1 MALIVQKYGG
11 TSVGTIERIK
21 NVANRVIRAKNEGH
35 DVVVVLSA
43 MAGETDR
50 LIRLAHEVAGEP
62 DAREL
67 DVLLA
72 TGEQVS
78 IALFCIAVKDM
89 GYKARSL
96 VSYQARIFTD
106 QAYGRARISEIRT
119 EPIWH
124 SLYKG
129 AVPVIAGFQ
138 GLDARGNITTLGRG
152 GSDTTAVAVAAALAA
167 DVCEIYTD
175 VAGVYTTDPNIYKKA
190 RKLQR
195 ISYDEMLEMASLG
208 AKVLHIR
215 SVEFAKKYDV
225 PVHVRS
231 SFVDEPGTMV
241 VKEDKAMEEV
251 LVSGVAYSKSDAR
264 ITLAGVPDVPGV
276 AARIFTTIAEA
287 GIVVDM
293 IIQGSGYTTG
303 KANLSFT
310 VPRPDRQAAIRIL
323 EALKKEL
330 PAMEISSDDNIAKVS
345 IIGVGMRHHAG
356 VAATMFQSLAKAGIN
371 IQMISTSEI
380 KVSCVIEDRCTAKAV
395 QVLHDA
401 FKLEEPLVH
410 EIAGRD

>member
-11 TSVGTIERIK
+11 TSVADPDRIK
-21 NVANRVIRAKNEGH
+21 AVAKRVIQTREAGD

-50 LIRLAHEVAGEP
+50 LIGLAHQMAEEP
-62 DAREL
+62 DPREQ

-72 TGEQVS
+72 TGEQVT
-78 IALFCIAVKDM
+78 IALFSIAVKYM
-89 GYKARSL
+89 GYEAQSL
-96 VSYQARIFTD
+96 LGHQARIYTD
-106 QAYGRARISEIRT
+106 RAYGRARISEIRT

-124 SLYKG
+124 NIYKG
-129 AVPVIAGFQ
+129 CIPVIAGFQ
-138 GLDARGNITTLGRG
+138 GLDERGNITTLGRG

-175 VAGVYTTDPNIYKKA
+175 VAGVYTTDPNIYHKA

-195 ISYDEMLEMASLG
+195 ISYDEMLEMASMG

-215 SVEFAKKYDV
+215 SVEFAKKYNV

-241 VKEDKAMEEV
+241 VKEDKSMEQV
-251 LVSGVAYSKSDAR
+251 LVSGVAYSKGDAR
-264 ITLAGVPDVPGV
+264 ITLAGLPDVPGV
-276 AARIFTTIAEA
+276 AARIFTEIASE

-293 IIQGSGYTTG
+293 IIQGSTG
-303 KANLSFT
+303 DTNLANLSFT
-310 VPRPDRQAAIRIL
+310 VPRLDRHAAIRVL
-323 EALKKEL
+323 EGMKKEWKDL
-330 PAMEISSDDNIAKVS
+330 QISSDENIAKISV
-345 IIGVGMRHHAG
+345 IGVGMRHHAG
-356 VAATMFQSLAKAGIN
+356 VAAKMFKVLGNENIN
-371 IQMISTSEI
+371 IHMISTSEI
-380 KVSCVIEDRCTAKAV
+380 KVSCVIEDRHTAKAV

-401 FKLEEPLVH
+401 FELDQPLQH
-410 EIAGRD
+410 EIPE

>member
-11 TSVGTIERIK
+11 TSVGSIERIK
-21 NVANRVIRAKNEGH
+21 AVARRVIDTRNGGN

-43 MAGETDR
+43 MAGETDK
-50 LIRLAHEVAGEP
+50 LILLAHEIAEEP
-62 DAREL
+62 EPREL

-72 TGEQVS
+72 TGEQVT
-78 IALFCIAVKDM
+78 IALFSIAVKEM
-89 GYKARSL
+89 GYQARSL
-96 VSYQARIFTD
+96 LGHQARIYTD
-106 QAYGRARISEIRT
+106 HSYGRARISEIRT

-124 SLYKG
+124 HLYKG
-129 AVPVIAGFQ
+129 CIPVIAGFQ
-138 GLDARGNITTLGRG
+138 GLDEQGNITTLGRG
-152 GSDTTAVAVAAALAA
+152 GSDTTAVAVAAALDA

-175 VAGVYTTDPNIYKKA
+175 VAGVYTTDPNIYSKA

-215 SVEFAKKYDV
+215 SVEFAKKYNV

-241 VKEDKAMEEV
+241 VKEEKSMEKV

-264 ITLAGVPDVPGV
+264 ITLAGLPDVPGV
-276 AARIFTTIAEA
+276 AARIFTEISNA

-293 IIQGSGYTTG
+293 IIQGSSGASG
-303 KANLSFT
+303 RANLSFT

-323 EALKKEL
+323 RNMEAEL
-330 PAMEISSDDNIAKVS
+330 DNMEISSDENIAKVS

-356 VAATMFQSLAKAGIN
+356 VAAKMFQTLADEGIN
-371 IQMISTSEI
+371 IHMISTSEI
-380 KVSCVIEDRCTAKAV
+380 KISCVIDDRSTAKAV
-395 QVLHDA
+395 QVLHDT
-401 FKLEEPLVH
+401 FELDQPLHH
-410 EIAGRD
+410 EIPQ

>member
-11 TSVGTIERIK
+11 TSVANPERIK
-21 NVANRVIRAKNEGH
+21 AVTKRVIETRQAGH

-50 LIRLAHEVAGEP
+50 LIELAYKMAEEP
-62 DAREL
+62 DPREQ

-72 TGEQVS
+72 TGEQVTISLFS
-78 IALFCIAVKDM
+78 IAVNDM
-89 GYKARSL
+89 GYEAKSL
-96 VSYQARIFTD
+96 LAHQARIYTD
-106 QAYGRARISEIRT
+106 RAHGRARISEIRT

-124 SLYKG
+124 NIYKG
-129 AVPVIAGFQ
+129 CIPVIAGFQ
-138 GLDARGNITTLGRG
+138 GLDERGNITTLGRG

-175 VAGVYTTDPNIYKKA
+175 VAGVYTTDPNIYHKA

-195 ISYDEMLEMASLG
+195 ISYNEMLEMASMG
-208 AKVLHIR
+208 AKVLHMR
-215 SVEFAKKYDV
+215 SVEFAKKYNV

-241 VKEDKAMEEV
+241 VKEDKSMERV
-251 LVSGVAYSKSDAR
+251 MVSGVAYSKSDAR
-264 ITLAGVPDVPGV
+264 ISLAGLPDVPGV
-276 AARIFTTIAEA
+276 AARIFTGIADE

-293 IIQGSGYTTG
+293 IIQGSSGDTDL
-303 KANLSFT
+303 ADLSFT
-310 VPRPDRQAAIRIL
+310 VTRPDCQAAIRVL
-323 EALKKEL
+323 EGMKEEWKDL
-330 PAMEISSDDNIAKVS
+330 VITSDENIAKVS

-356 VAATMFQSLAKAGIN
+356 VASKMFQVLANENIN
-371 IQMISTSEI
+371 IHMISTSEI
-380 KVSCVIEDRCTAKAV
+380 KISCVIDDRHTAKAV

-401 FKLEEPLVH
+401 FELDQPLQH
-410 EIAGRD
+410 EIPE

>member
-11 TSVGTIERIK
+11 SSVADPERIK
-21 NVANRVIRAKNEGH
+21 AVAGRVIETRKAGH

-50 LIRLAHEVAGEP
+50 LIRLAHEMAEEP
-62 DAREL
+62 DPREQ

-72 TGEQVS
+72 TGEQVTIS
-78 IALFCIAVKDM
+78 LFSIAVKHM
-89 GYKARSL
+89 GHEAQSL
-96 VSYQARIFTD
+96 LGHQARILTD
-106 QAYGRARISEIRT
+106 RAFGRARISEIRT

-124 SLYKG
+124 NIYRG
-129 AVPVIAGFQ
+129 CIPVIAGFQ
-138 GLDARGNITTLGRG
+138 GLDERGNITTLGRG

-175 VAGVYTTDPNIYKKA
+175 VAGVYTTDPNIYHKA

-195 ISYDEMLEMASLG
+195 ISYDEMLEMASMG

-241 VKEDKAMEEV
+241 VKEEKSMEQV
-251 LVSGVAYSKSDAR
+251 MVSGVAYSKGDAR
-264 ITLAGVPDVPGV
+264 ITLAGLPNIPGV
-276 AARIFTTIAEA
+276 AARIFTEISRE

-293 IIQGSGYTTG
+293 IIQGSSADISL
-303 KANLSFT
+303 ANLSFT
-310 VPRPDRQAAIRIL
+310 VPRADRKAAIRVL
-323 EALKKEL
+323 EGMKADWESL
-330 PAMEISSDDNIAKVS
+330 AISSDENIAKVS
-345 IIGVGMRHHAG
+345 VIGVGMRHHAG
-356 VAATMFQSLAKAGIN
+356 VAAKMFQALGKENIN
-371 IQMISTSEI
+371 IHMISTSEI
-380 KVSCVIEDRCTAKAV
+380 KVSCVVDDIQTAKAV
-395 QVLHDA
+395 QVLHDV
-401 FKLEEPLVH
+401 FELDQPLQH
-410 EIAGRD
+410 EIPD

>member
-11 TSVGTIERIK
+11 TSVADPERIK
-21 NVANRVIRAKNEGH
+21 AVARRVIQTREGGD

-50 LIRLAHEVAGEP
+50 LTELAHKIAEEP
-62 DAREL
+62 DPREQ

-72 TGEQVS
+72 TGEQVT
-78 IALFCIAVKDM
+78 IALFSIAIKDM
-89 GYKARSL
+89 GYEAQSL
-96 VSYQARIFTD
+96 LGHQARIYTD
-106 QAYGRARISEIRT
+106 HAYGRARISEIRT

-124 SLYKG
+124 NIYKG
-129 AVPVIAGFQ
+129 CIPVIAGFQ
-138 GLDARGNITTLGRG
+138 GLDERGNITTLGRG

-175 VAGVYTTDPNIYKKA
+175 VAGVYTTDPNIYHKA

-195 ISYDEMLEMASLG
+195 VSYDEMLEMASMG

-215 SVEFAKKYDV
+215 SVEFAKKYNV

-241 VKEDKAMEEV
+241 VKEDKSMEQV
-251 LVSGVAYSKSDAR
+251 MVSGVAYSKGDAR
-264 ITLAGVPDVPGV
+264 ITLAGLPDVPGV
-276 AARIFTTIAEA
+276 AARIFTEIASE

-293 IIQGSGYTTG
+293 IIQGSTG
-303 KANLSFT
+303 DAKLANLSFT
-310 VPRPDRQAAIRIL
+310 VPRLDRQAAIRVL
-323 EALKKEL
+323 EGMKKEWQDL
-330 PAMEISSDDNIAKVS
+330 QISSDENIAKISV
-345 IIGVGMRHHAG
+345 IGVGMRHHAG
-356 VAATMFQSLAKAGIN
+356 VAAKMFQVLGSENIN
-371 IQMISTSEI
+371 IHMISTSEI
-380 KVSCVIEDRCTAKAV
+380 KVSCVIEDRHTAKAV

-401 FKLEEPLVH
+401 FGLDRPLQH
-410 EIAGRD
+410 EIPE